1 MLIAFRVIYFNLYL
15 RNTHILGIREAAMTH
30 IAHGASIV
38 ASCYAGGTMWHFDYR
53 KRDYD
58 QTKEKRMGG
67 TADALAECLH
77 RVPGGCHL
85 RKRDEQGVA

>member
-1 MLIAFRVIYFNLYL
+1 
-15 RNTHILGIREAAMTH
+15 
-30 IAHGASIV
+30 
-38 ASCYAGGTMWHFDYR
+38 MWHFDYR
-53 KRDYD
+53 KRGYD
-58 QTKEKRMGG
+58 QTTEKRMGG